1 MALNS
6 IGSYNLG
13 QINLGLSAGLGLLN
27 PLTAQLDLFL
37 TGSFGFGAF
46 MADLQ
51 TQFSAA
57 IAAQASISL
66 QLGNPTLA
74 IQMAITSF
82 GQMAAALQ
90 AALSFGAPALSVQ
103 LSAQL
108 AATAA
113 LAGTLQLKLG
123 GIKAMLSGAAAVKL
137 PALQFIADMGASLS
151 AGPIHLLSFSND
163 TLAATGANI
172 ASLFNGGLGPS
183 DPVAPG
189 EAVYG
194 VLLLTKDPTAFAAMS
209 AILRTS

>member
-37 TGSFGFGAF
+37 TSSFGFGAF

-90 AALSFGAPALSVQ
+90 AALSFGAPARKSV
-103 LSAQL
+103 
-108 AATAA
+108 
-113 LAGTLQLKLG
+113 
-123 GIKAMLSGAAAVKL
+123 
-137 PALQFIADMGASLS
+137 
-151 AGPIHLLSFSND
+151 
-163 TLAATGANI
+163 
-172 ASLFNGGLGPS
+172 
-183 DPVAPG
+183 VA
-189 EAVYG
+189 
-194 VLLLTKDPTAFAAMS
+194 
-209 AILRTS
+209 